1 MLIFLAKKKFE
12 MRRDFKKNFDLEHE
26 KNSKNISRGD
36 LTWFQKHSRS
46 CVGIVSCLCIPVV
59 SGYNF
64 GSLLITL

>member
-1 MLIFLAKKKFE
+1 M
-12 MRRDFKKNFDLEHE
+12 E
-26 KNSKNISRGD
+26 KNSKNISHGD

-64 GSLLITL
+64 RSLLITL